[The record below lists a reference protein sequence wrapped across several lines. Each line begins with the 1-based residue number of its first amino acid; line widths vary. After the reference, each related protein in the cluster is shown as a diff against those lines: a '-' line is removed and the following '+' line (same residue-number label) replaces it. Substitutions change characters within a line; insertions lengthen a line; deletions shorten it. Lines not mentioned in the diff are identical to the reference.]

1 MSVCNNTIKMEHEKF
16 KHALDK
22 HDCDTIGFSAEV
34 IFKQL
39 AEEKGYSIRVAR
51 REEQFS
57 HIDFILKK
65 GDEIWRV
72 DVKGAKRKKRTDD
85 LVDYSIVWLEFKNGN
100 GGEGWLTKENG
111 ATTIAF
117 ELENEFIIVS
127 RKDLLKLAKKLCN
140 LEKMVAQ
147 SKNAMYCGYK
157 RFGRRDLLSII
168 KTEDL
173 LSIKHSKW
181 SKT

>member
-1 MSVCNNTIKMEHEKF
+1 MEHKKF

-22 HDCDTIGFSAEV
+22 HDCGEMGFSAEV
-34 IFKQL
+34 VFKKL
-39 AEEKGYSIRVAR
+39 AEEKGYSVRVAR

-57 HIDFILKK
+57 HVDFILSK
-65 GDEIWRV
+65 GEEEWRI
-72 DVKGAKRKKRTDD
+72 DVKGAKRKKRTDER
-85 LVDYSIVWLEFKNGN
+85 VDYTILWLEFRNGN
-100 GGEGWLTKENG
+100 GGEGWLTKEEKG

-117 ELENEFIIVS
+117 ELENEFVIVS
-127 RKDLLKLAKKLCN
+127 RKELLELAKKLCN

-173 LSIKHSKW
+173 YKIKHSIW
-181 SKT
+181 PKTTLQKL

>member
-1 MSVCNNTIKMEHEKF
+1 MPEIKHTKF

-22 HDCDTIGFSAEV
+22 HDCHDMGFSAEV

-39 AEEKGYSIRVAR
+39 AEEKGYSVRVAR

-57 HIDFILKK
+57 HVDFILTK
-65 GDEIWRV
+65 GDVTWRV

-85 LVDYSIVWLEFKNGN
+85 SVDYSILWLEFRNGN

-111 ATTIAF
+111 ATNIAF
-117 ELENEFIIVS
+117 ELENEFVIVS
-127 RKDLLKLAKKLCN
+127 RKELLKLAKKLCN

-157 RFGRRDLLSII
+157 RFGRRDLLTLI

-173 LSIKHSKW
+173 LTIKHSIWPKQN
-181 SKT
+181 TPN